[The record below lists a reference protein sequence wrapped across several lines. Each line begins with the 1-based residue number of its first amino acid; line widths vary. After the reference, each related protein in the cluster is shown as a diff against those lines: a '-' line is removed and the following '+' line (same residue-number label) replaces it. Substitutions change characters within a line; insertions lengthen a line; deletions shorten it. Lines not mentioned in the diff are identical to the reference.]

1 MGASRAPRLRPV
13 ERVRPHVDTETLL
26 ASLQNADSFFP
37 GGGIAF
43 SWGLETS
50 IADGL
55 VRGAPQ
61 ATAFVEGQL
70 TQRWAVCDRVALVA
84 AYRATDMR
92 EIQHIDREVEVM
104 TLALE
109 LRAGSRRAG
118 TALLAVHE
126 RLGTAGAAA
135 YRRLIRSG
143 EAQGHLPVMQGCL
156 WRATGMSEQ
165 SVQGASAHSFC
176 VGLLSA
182 ALRLGALG
190 HIHSQQALIQLRPLM
205 ALLIAQPVPPWE
217 EMYTCTPAAEIA
229 AMRHEVQSSRLF
241 AN

>member
-1 MGASRAPRLRPV
+1 
-13 ERVRPHVDTETLL
+13 VDTETLL

-55 VRGAPQ
+55 VRGAGQ

-92 EIQHIDREVEVM
+92 EVEHIDHEVDVM

-135 YRRLIRSG
+135 YRGLVRSG
-143 EAQGHLPVMQGCL
+143 GAHGHLPVVQGFL
-156 WRATGMSEQ
+156 WRAAGMSEQ
-165 SVQGASAHSFC
+165 SAQAASAHSFC

-182 ALRLGALG
+182 ALRLGAIG
-190 HIHSQQALIQLRPLM
+190 HIHSQQALIRLRPQI
-205 ALLIAQPVPPWE
+205 AALIASPVPALE
-217 EMYTCTPAAEIA
+217 EMYTCAPAAEIA
-229 AMRHEVQSSRLF
+229 AMRHEVQSARLF